1 MSLFDHIGFHSSDL
15 ERSFAFYAGCMP
27 TLELEV
33 IRNADASFFVSGGER
48 APVPFIWITGTQ
60 GPADAS
66 PAVAPE
72 KPGDHLHLMF
82 TALSR
87 DAVEAFH
94 QAALASGGADSA
106 PPGYQGP
113 EEMGYYA
120 TLVFDPDG
128 NTIEVGFRE
137 IWG

>member
-1 MSLFDHIGFHSSDL
+1 
-15 ERSFAFYAGCMP
+15 MP

-48 APVPFIWITGTQ
+48 APVPFIWIAGMPQ
-60 GPADAS
+60 SGEALPAG
-66 PAVAPE
+66 APE
-72 KPGDHLHLMF
+72 KPGNHLHLMF

-94 QAALASGGADSA
+94 QAALASGGIDSE

>member
-1 MSLFDHIGFHSSDL
+1 MSLFDHIGFLTPDL
-15 ERSFAFYAGCMP
+15 NRSLAFYEGCMP
-27 TLELEV
+27 ALELEV
-33 IRNADASFFVSGGER
+33 IRNAGGSFFVSGGER
-48 APVPFIWITGTQ
+48 APVPFIWIAGMPGAEDAPPTG
-60 GPADAS
+60 
-66 PAVAPE
+66 APE
-72 KPGDHLHLMF
+72 RPGDHLHLMF
-82 TALSR
+82 AALSR

-94 QAALASGGADSA
+94 AAAMASGGIASD

-137 IWG
+137 IWK

>member
-1 MSLFDHIGFHSSDL
+1 M
-15 ERSFAFYAGCMP
+15 
-27 TLELEV
+27 LELEI
-33 IRNADASFFVSGGER
+33 IRNADASFFLSGGER
-48 APVPFIWITGTQ
+48 APVPFIWVTGMP
-60 GPADAS
+60 GEGDVS
-66 PAVAPE
+66 PAAAPE
-72 KPGDHLHLMF
+72 KPGNHLHLMF
-82 TALSR
+82 AALSR

-94 QAALASGGADSA
+94 EAALASGGIDSES
-106 PPGYQGP
+106 PGYQGP